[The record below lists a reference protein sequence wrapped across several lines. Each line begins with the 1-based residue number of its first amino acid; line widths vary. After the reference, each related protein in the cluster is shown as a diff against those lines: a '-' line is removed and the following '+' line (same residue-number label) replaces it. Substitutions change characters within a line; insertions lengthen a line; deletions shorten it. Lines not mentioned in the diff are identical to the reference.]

1 MRLVERF
8 EVEFTEG
15 AQRDLEAIHGHI
27 AAHHSASHAERLLSR
42 LLVAA
47 EKLAVMPP
55 DRGAIAPELL
65 APGIREYRQIQL
77 NPYRLI
83 YRVSGRSVV
92 VYLVADSRRDM
103 QSLLAQRL
111 LSQS

>member
-1 MRLVERF
+1 MRPVERF

-15 AQRDLEAIHGHI
+15 AQRDLEAIHSYI

-47 EKLAVMPP
+47 EKLAVMP

-65 APGIREYRQIQL
+65 ALGIREYRQIQL